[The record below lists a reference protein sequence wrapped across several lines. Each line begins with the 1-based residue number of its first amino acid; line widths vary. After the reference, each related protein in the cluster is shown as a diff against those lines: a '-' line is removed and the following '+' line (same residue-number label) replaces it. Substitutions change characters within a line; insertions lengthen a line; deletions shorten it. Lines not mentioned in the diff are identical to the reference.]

1 MVEQQCEVI
10 EFLQRR
16 CQNLAQALL
25 RLQTEQ
31 DRCVPGDLSVK
42 YRNLPSLAIITRAQD
57 LCNVSGHLCIP
68 CTAFCCQL
76 EARHTCRQRDLPRPL
91 LLTHRPQICPCPEP
105 AGTLAFCQFTHP
117 MAPMCAGSGRLR
129 GRCPRAPA

>member
-31 DRCVPGDLSVK
+31 DRCVPGALSVK
-42 YRNLPSLAIITRAQD
+42 YRTFALPGDPHLVLRSHA
-57 LCNVSGHLCIP
+57 CNVSGHLCIP
-68 CTAFCCQL
+68 CTACCCQL
-76 EARHTCRQRDLPRPL
+76 QARHC
-91 LLTHRPQICPCPEP
+91 
-105 AGTLAFCQFTHP
+105 TLA
-117 MAPMCAGSGRLR
+117 GRGIFHGL
-129 GRCPRAPA
+129 CC

>member
-31 DRCVPGDLSVK
+31 DR
-42 YRNLPSLAIITRAQD
+42 
-57 LCNVSGHLCIP
+57 
-68 CTAFCCQL
+68 
-76 EARHTCRQRDLPRPL
+76 
-91 LLTHRPQICPCPEP
+91 
-105 AGTLAFCQFTHP
+105 
-117 MAPMCAGSGRLR
+117 
-129 GRCPRAPA
+129 